1 MSVAVGLLFTAGVEA
16 GTQLTDTG
24 ADFSNAAQGTNGYQ
38 YGIYSSGY
46 GVTGTFST
54 STMGVSGAGWEGN
67 DIFQTPYIGQYEYD
81 PGASTND
88 PAVREYT
95 IGSDSQTDY
104 SGEVE
109 IKGDFYAINSGETTS
124 GFITV
129 NGVNLFSEDVAQS
142 GDTDFDVFAA
152 VVPGSTID
160 FGVNDNGQNGIG
172 DSTGM
177 EATVT
182 EVPEPLAG
190 VTLGAVALLCLAS
203 RRGKK
208 AER

>member
-16 GTQLTDTG
+16 NAQLTDTG
-24 ADFSNAAQGTNGYQ
+24 ADFSTAAQGTNGYQ
-38 YGIYSSGY
+38 YGYYSGGF

-54 STMGVSGAGWEGN
+54 ANMGVADGGWLGN
-67 DIFQTPYIGQYEYD
+67 DAFSTPFLGQYEFD

-95 IGSDSQTDY
+95 VGSDSQADY

-160 FGVNDNGQNGIG
+160 FGVNDNGNNGLG
-172 DSTGM
+172 DATGM